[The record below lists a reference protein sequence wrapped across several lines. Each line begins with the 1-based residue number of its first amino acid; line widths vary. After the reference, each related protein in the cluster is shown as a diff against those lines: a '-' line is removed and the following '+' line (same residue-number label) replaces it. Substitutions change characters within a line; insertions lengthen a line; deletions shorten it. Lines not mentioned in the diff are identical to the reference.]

1 MKMHLRVGPI
11 QVMTYEERNLIDGR
25 EVTDNLLVTLHAAGR
40 ELEIKNEQWVEGRQ
54 RFTFHVQGQIL
65 VMTLNG
71 EQMDSLRG
79 MLNWIRHS
87 NGEREDSG
95 QEHSP
100 PEMSHPTASPSP
112 GKENY
117 HE

>member
-1 MKMHLRVGPI
+1 
-11 QVMTYEERNLIDGR
+11 
-25 EVTDNLLVTLHAAGR
+25 
-40 ELEIKNEQWVEGRQ
+40 
-54 RFTFHVQGQIL
+54 
-65 VMTLNG
+65 MTLNG